1 MSDSATVKSKA
12 MSSDELDRV
21 VGGIIIIG
29 GSLRQQFVSPL
40 ERVAINPQPLP
51 PGGFSFARW

>member
-1 MSDSATVKSKA
+1 